1 VAQTHSVIAKQHV
14 DFFRKTLS
22 RKRLLRWEAPGAA
35 YVPFIGDGDIAV
47 ELYGDRRIYGADIDA
62 DRTAVA
68 ASRLPTAD
76 IRVADCDQWVFRG
89 LKDPIAV
96 ADFDAYGNPYKGF
109 NDFWKLAPKAD
120 RLLVFFTDG
129 QGLNIEWKGRWHH
142 PSGEECFAPGYK
154 AGVSGGDVLTRRRV
168 RVNQRRVDGRKPRDQ
183 CCDLRLGVVA
193 VVMRMRE
200 RGIRAERLI
209 QQISLRLSQSLWR

>member
-168 RVNQRRVDGRKPRDQ
+168 WSFWYAKHVWPWFLEQLGDEWRVLDRARYI
-183 CCDLRLGVVA
+183 
-193 VVMRMRE
+193 
-200 RGIRAERLI
+200 RGIMLYWGAVIERRNLP
-209 QQISLRLSQSLWR
+209 